1 MRISI
6 LVSTFVLAGA
16 LSASAAINVQAW
28 FHLGESGTLPGG
40 LPLDSSGN
48 GNNMNDGFSESAS
61 ARTSA
66 NSPGGPLGTSGWTS
80 TESSEWGRNGD
91 VIIAARDGYYVSGDN
106 FGIEAWVLPFG
117 NGYNVFCCES
127 SDNYT
132 AQIFASGGD
141 STGFFLGVKNNQD
154 GTYSFVADIV
164 TDASGVV
171 QVGDAVPLVTNGW
184 THLAVVRNNG
194 TNTFY
199 VNGQP
204 SGVSTT
210 DIPSTNA
217 PTGTGSQAGMRLG
230 ASGGDQIAY
239 RGLIDEARAFTFSPG
254 QFAPTDLLYPSAST
268 NTPVLTAQP
277 ANATVW
283 DGGVVSF
290 SVSAA
295 SGPVLSYQWKRNGAS
310 LPNATNATLFLP
322 VVTVAADNAS
332 SYSCVLTNVA
342 NGASVVSS
350 NAILTVTAVLT
361 NKTLNYEGLVVG
373 QPGLVAY
380 FPIDH
385 DVGATVTNITNAAN
399 SGTLEGNATYDGR
412 TDRSFGQR
420 ALAIDRAGYLGDVML
435 ANDPDYSFPGGAGS
449 IEAIVYMSDLG
460 VYINSRDWSY
470 PTLFSIGDPDRTI
483 PNFTTLVGV
492 SKTGDA
498 LEASPDGG
506 VTTLSW
512 PVPRNLVGR
521 FAHVA
526 FVFDPSAGITAY
538 VDGQSLG
545 AQGSFVT
552 AASSSPAW
560 IGNMGSYT
568 NSFNGPTW
576 SGTIDELAIYTNAL
590 SADTVNAHYAMFT
603 YGTNTPPVVLSRPS
617 PVTLFS
623 GAALNS
629 ATFSVDAEGTLPLS
643 YQWKSNNVAIIGAT
657 STSLSLSNL
666 TISSSATY
674 SVTVSN
680 PVGSTNVAATLSIIS
695 PGGYPAAVIA
705 DSPVAYWR
713 LGEASGPIALDSW
726 GTNDGTYL
734 GNEKFAQPGSDFGA
748 VNTSVDF
755 AGDGSSLVK
764 VPYNPGFN
772 GGLDPNGSWSVE
784 AWVNPDLD
792 AATEGGNFAVPI
804 ASVDLTQDRS
814 GYFFLEQSDGWQLR
828 LGNSSGYLSGWNS
841 AAGSVGGTPN
851 SNTWYYLVGEYDGAA
866 GMGYIYINGVQV
878 KAAAVS
884 GLQNNAAATFNIG
897 DRGDGAPFT
906 GRIDEVA
913 VYSGI
918 LSSNRVQAHFY
929 AAQPPAISVARQAG
943 AIQLTYS
950 VGVLYQATNLTGPY
964 TPVSGAT
971 SPYTI
976 PPTGKQK
983 FFLLQAQ

>member
-1 MRISI
+1 MRASI
-6 LVSTFVLAGA
+6 LISTFVLIGA
-16 LSASAAINVQAW
+16 LSASAAVTVQAW
-28 FHLGESGTLPGG
+28 YHLGEPGTLTGG

-48 GNNMNDGFSESAS
+48 GNNMNDGFSEFETVH
-61 ARTSA
+61 TSA

-91 VIIAARDGYYVSGDN
+91 VIIAARDDYYVSGDN

-127 SDNYT
+127 SANYT

-141 STGFFLGVKNNQD
+141 STGFFLGVMNNQD
-154 GTYSFVADIV
+154 GTYSFVADII

-204 SGVSTT
+204 SGASTT
-210 DIPSTNA
+210 DIPSANV
-217 PTGTGSQAGMRLG
+217 PTGTGQQAGMRLG
-230 ASGGDQIAY
+230 ASGGDHVAY

-254 QFAPTDLLYPSAST
+254 QFSPTDLLYPSASA
-268 NTPVLTAQP
+268 NTPVLATQP

-283 DGGVVSF
+283 DGGAVPF

-295 SGPVLSYQWKRNGAS
+295 SGPVLSYQWKRNGVN

-322 VVTVAADNAS
+322 VVTVAADNGS
-332 SYSCVLTNVA
+332 SYSCVLTNIA

-350 NAILTVTAVLT
+350 NAVLSVVPLLRD
-361 NKTLNYEGLVVG
+361 KTLDYEALIIG
-373 QPGLVAY
+373 QTGLVAY
-380 FPIDH
+380 FPMDH
-385 DVGATVTNITNAAN
+385 GANR
-399 SGTLEGNATYDGR
+399 GTLEGNATYDGR
-412 TDRSFGQR
+412 TDRSFGQL
-420 ALAIDRAGYLGDVML
+420 ALAIDRAGNLGDETL
-435 ANDPDYSFPGGAGS
+435 TNDPDYSFPGGAGS
-449 IEAIVYMSDLG
+449 IEAIVYMADLG
-460 VYINSRDWSY
+460 VYTSASGWTY
-470 PTLFSIGDPDRTI
+470 PTLFSIGDADRTI

-506 VTTLSW
+506 TTILSW
-512 PVPRNLVGR
+512 PVPQNLLGR
-521 FAHVA
+521 FAYVA
-526 FVFDPSAGITAY
+526 FVFDASAGITAY
-538 VDGQSLG
+538 ADGQSLG
-545 AQGSFVT
+545 TQGSFVSI
-552 AASSSPAW
+552 ASSSPAW

-568 NSFNGPTW
+568 NSFTGPTW

-590 SADTVNAHYAMFT
+590 SAATVNADYAMFT
-603 YGTNTPPVVLSRPS
+603 YGTNTPPVVLSPPS
-617 PVTLFS
+617 PVTIFS

-629 ATFSVDAEGTLPLS
+629 ATFAVAAQGTLPLS
-643 YQWKSNNVAIIGAT
+643 YQWNSNNVAISGAT
-657 STSLSLSNL
+657 NTSLSLSNL

-674 SVTVSN
+674 SVTVRN
-680 PVGSTNVAATLSIIS
+680 PVGTTNIAASLSVIS
-695 PGGYPAAVIA
+695 PGGYPAEVIA

-713 LGEASGPIALDSW
+713 LGEASGPTALDSW
-726 GTNDGTYL
+726 GTNDGTYS
-734 GNEKFAQPGSDFGA
+734 GIEEFAQPGSDAGA

-755 AGDGSSLVK
+755 AGNGSSLVR

-784 AWVNPDLD
+784 AWVNPDLT

-828 LGNSSGYLSGWNS
+828 LGNSGGYLPGWDG
-841 AAGSVGGTPN
+841 AAGSVGGVAN

-866 GMGYIYINGVQV
+866 GMGYIYVNGVRV

-884 GLQNNAAATFNIG
+884 GLQNNTEATFNIG

-918 LSSNRVQAHFY
+918 LSSNRVQAHFS
-929 AAQPPAISVARQAG
+929 AGPPPVTHPPVINVIRQAA

-950 VGVLYQATNLTGPY
+950 AGVLYQATNITGPY
-964 TPVSGAT
+964 TPVSGAV
-971 SPYTI
+971 SPYSI
-976 PPTGKQK
+976 PTTGAQK
-983 FFLLQAQ
+983 FFLLRAH